1 MKSEDRSCILAI
13 ETSCDET
20 SAAVVENG
28 ERVLSNIV
36 SSQSAIHEKYGGV
49 VPEVA
54 SRKHVESITA
64 IIEEAVQTA
73 GIQLRDLSAVAVT
86 QGPGLV
92 GALLVGLMAA
102 KSLALSL
109 NVPLIAV
116 HHIAGHIYAHQLVR
130 PLVYPAV
137 ALVVSGGHTELVYME
152 EEGRF
157 RIIGRTRDDAAGE
170 AYDKVAR
177 AMSLPYPGG
186 PHIDRLAQKADKV
199 IELPRAW
206 LEHDSYDF
214 SFSGLKS
221 AVLNLL
227 NQSKMRGEPLIK
239 SHLARGFQESV
250 VEVLSEKAVRAAREF
265 GAKELLVAGGV
276 AANQGLRQ
284 TLEKRCREEQI
295 PLRIPPLEYCTDNA
309 AMIAAAAH
317 LKWKRKEFASLD
329 IQARPLLPLEQW

>member
-1 MKSEDRSCILAI
+1 LKSEDRSCILAI

-73 GIQLRDLSAVAVT
+73 GILLRDLSAVAVT

>member
-73 GIQLRDLSAVAVT
+73 GILLRDLSAVAVT